1 MSESNGEIKGYELN
15 EEEWDLVYI
24 FKNPDDLSKAE
35 WQKKYPL
42 KTKKDWDALEEEIN
56 KEASE
61 MFPFSQA
68 ILKSTDLSSIPTE
81 IYESLVEIRLPQFK
95 DIFQEDVPIEKLDLG
110 QIGYNRLKRS
120 LYNSI
125 HDFSGMNYL
134 DLVNISEMDTKRAN
148 EIFYNLNKH
157 GFINDDLIKELDST
171 LKSLEKEIAKELE
184 EMWSKPLGREL
195 QKSNINIVLPEIK
208 SQRKLIDLGI
218 SRAGLLIKEEYLI
231 AKDLSQMSFDN
242 LLNIHHNLTAQG
254 VLDIFV
260 KLSKHKII
268 KNQLVV
274 ELKKAL
280 ETLTLEWT
288 GKYVPYKDQKRIPK
302 R

>member
-1 MSESNGEIKGYELN
+1 MSESNEKIQGYELN
-15 EEEWDLVYI
+15 EEEWDLVDI

-56 KEASE
+56 REVSE

-81 IYESLVEIRLPQFK
+81 IYESLVELRLPQFK

-157 GFINDDLIKELDST
+157 GFINDELIKELDNT
-171 LKSLEKEIAKELE
+171 LKSLEKEIAKELDE
-184 EMWSKPLGREL
+184 VCSKPPGREL

-218 SRAGLLIKEEYLI
+218 SRVGLLIKEEYLI

-268 KNQLVV
+268 KDQLVV

-280 ETLTLEWT
+280 ETLALNWT
-288 GKYVPYKDQKRIPK
+288 GEYVPYKDQTNKF
-302 R
+302 

>member
-35 WQKKYPL
+35 WQKKYSL

-157 GFINDDLIKELDST
+157 GFINDDLIKELDNT
-171 LKSLEKEIAKELE
+171 LKNLEKEMTKELE
-184 EMWSKPLGREL
+184 EMWSKPPGREL
-195 QKSNINIVLPEIK
+195 LKSNINIMLPEIK

-218 SRAGLLIKEEYLI
+218 SRVGLLIKEDYLI

-268 KNQLVV
+268 KDQLVV

-280 ETLTLEWT
+280 ETLALNWT
-288 GKYVPYKDQKRIPK
+288 GKYVPYKDQTNKF
-302 R
+302 